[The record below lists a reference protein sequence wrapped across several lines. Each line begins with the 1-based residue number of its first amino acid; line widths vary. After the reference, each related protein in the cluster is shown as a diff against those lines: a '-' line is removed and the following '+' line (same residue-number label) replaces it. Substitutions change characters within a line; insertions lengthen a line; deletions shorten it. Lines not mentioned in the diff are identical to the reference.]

1 MRITY
6 AGGPKHDEL
15 SIWQRELDQAENQLP
30 RLDEALA
37 THKEALRTH
46 AAAIR
51 GELLQKCSR
60 HGEEQRLN
68 AAV

>member
-1 MRITY
+1 MFVTCFAVGLGAFFDPNNCISCSSRVL
-6 AGGPKHDEL
+6 E
-15 SIWQRELDQAENQLP
+15 
-30 RLDEALA
+30 EALA